1 MCNEKIDKDNK
12 IFFEIINMNFYYTMN
27 DIFISFDLF
36 YRSNGKHLY
45 DNSSYKFFFV
55 ILLVLNVK

>member
-1 MCNEKIDKDNK
+1 MCKEKIDKDNK

-45 DNSSYKFFFV
+45 DNSSYKFF
-55 ILLVLNVK
+55 LSYY